1 MTQKIQIGQA
11 RAVLMPKG
19 MQWFGMQQAIEYIP
33 AERADL
39 EKEAEQVRKEVYGDP
54 PFGAPS
60 NLRIRIPHFSAP
72 ADGLTGGKRRVG
84 EVALAHGGL
93 LVLSPVEE
101 FSRSKLEE
109 IAYVMKQGK
118 DSNGR
123 PARFAVL
130 LGVQPETLTLP
141 TGRAR
146 VEKAL
151 ALFGTT
157 LSEQN
162 NSNGMMTMRGL
173 IRRLEESDRGTKAA
187 LTRLTREN
195 EKYDKE
201 QVFVAQ
207 SVLDML
213 VQIVKR
219 SKTSEYN
226 KLQFSDMD
234 AQKQYDAGW
243 KHVRKAVSSFKEAV
257 TNEELDRGGIDDG
270 MFALRD
276 AVMAFQKVSLLL
288 LRDLSVDSPRNL
300 IKGIIDEIQSAR
312 EMFKITSGF

>member
-162 NSNGMMTMRGL
+162 NSNGMTTMRGL
-173 IRRLEESDRGTKAA
+173 IRQLEESSVKDSGSSEWVAQNLSMLAANFAQQATETYRGRGTAYPRKWYGKMEKVLAGNGFGPLNAKQLKLFDEAYERFMEAYASAGGQDLNVIERITKDITNRA
-187 LTRLTREN
+187 L
-195 EKYDKE
+195 
-201 QVFVAQ
+201 A
-207 SVLDML
+207 L
-213 VQIVKR
+213 VR
-219 SKTSEYN
+219 AS
-226 KLQFSDMD
+226 
-234 AQKQYDAGW
+234 
-243 KHVRKAVSSFKEAV
+243 
-257 TNEELDRGGIDDG
+257 
-270 MFALRD
+270 
-276 AVMAFQKVSLLL
+276 
-288 LRDLSVDSPRNL
+288 
-300 IKGIIDEIQSAR
+300 
-312 EMFKITSGF
+312 